1 MAVSENDLIVGP
13 LTPAAGVT
21 TISLDFYFEQA
32 SWLEVYK
39 SGSETPL
46 VFNTDYT
53 VTGAGTGS
61 GVVTLAVA
69 ANGTDAYS
77 VYLIVPLQRS
87 SDMQLRGEFK
97 SDPFNIEMDRIWQ
110 AIQGINT
117 RVAQSLRISRTSLV
131 VGPLATGSAAARAGR
146 ALVFGA
152 SGSDLGIGPTAAEI
166 ASAQSFAASAGTSA
180 TEAADSAASAGT
192 SATEA
197 ADSAASAAASAAGD
211 VEGPASATNNHVA
224 LFNGAT
230 GKLIKSGGFAFTA
243 AGQAIAAA
251 TDAAAQRA
259 TLGAAALASPT
270 FTGVPAAPTAA
281 AATNTT
287 QLATTEFVTA
297 AVTAK
302 GVQGGTIAATTSGTT
317 FDFTSIPA
325 AVQEVKI
332 LFNSVSL
339 TGGDSILI
347 QIGDG
352 ANRTT
357 GYVATSASTTGTAG
371 SNTNSTSGF
380 PINGNEALSGVA
392 TLTRLG
398 AGSNIWVFDSTARR
412 TTTEMVISGGVK
424 TLSGELDR
432 VRITRTGTNTFDLG
446 SVNVVWR

>member
-166 ASAQSFAASAGTSA
+166 ASAQSFAASVGTSA
-180 TEAADSAASAGT
+180 TEAGDSAA
-192 SATEA
+192 EA
-197 ADSAASAAASAAGD
+197 ADSAAEAADSAAEAAASAASVTGD

-251 TDAAAQRA
+251 TDAAAQRT
-259 TLGAAALASPT
+259 TLGAAALASPA
-270 FTGVPAAPTAA
+270 FTGVPAAPTAQ

-287 QLATTEFVTA
+287 QIATTAYTRTA
-297 AVTAK
+297 IPDVLNAAGSAPMFACRAWVNFDGTGTVAIRASGNVSSITDNGTGDYTVNFTTAMPDANYAMSGSGEDTDTAGDVIIGRK
-302 GVQGGTIAATTSGTT
+302 NGGTKTTTACR
-317 FDFTSIPA
+317 I
-325 AVQEVKI
+325 
-332 LFNSVSL
+332 
-339 TGGDSILI
+339 
-347 QIGDG
+347 
-352 ANRTT
+352 RTT
-357 GYVATSASTTGTAG
+357 NKNADAQNY
-371 SNTNSTSGF
+371 
-380 PINGNEALSGVA
+380 P
-392 TLTRLG
+392 
-398 AGSNIWVFDSTARR
+398 
-412 TTTEMVISGGVK
+412 
-424 TLSGELDR
+424 
-432 VRITRTGTNTFDLG
+432 
-446 SVNVVWR
+446 SVEVMFFR

>member
-1 MAVSENDLIVGP
+1 MAVSESDLVVGP

-46 VFNTDYT
+46 VLNTDYT

-87 SDMQLRGEFK
+87 SDMQLRGGFK
-97 SDPFNIEMDRIWQ
+97 SGPFNTELDRLWQ

-180 TEAADSAASAGT
+180 IEAGDMAIDAASAALFASSRAAAAADSAV
-192 SATEA
+192 E
-197 ADSAASAAASAAGD
+197 AAASAASATGD
-211 VEGPASATNNHVA
+211 VKGPASATNNHVA

-251 TDAAAQRA
+251 TDAAAQR
-259 TLGAAALASPT
+259 TMLGAASAASVLFKAPIESPQL
-270 FTGVPAAPTAA
+270 TGTPSAPTAA

-287 QLATTEFVTA
+287 QLATTAYTRTAIPNVMNAAGSAPIYACRAWVNFNGTGTVAIRASGNVSSITDNGVGDYTVNFTAGMPDVNYGCQVTA
-297 AVTAK
+297 GASSTSNPK
-302 GVQGGTIAATTSGTT
+302 GGVGW
-317 FDFTSIPA
+317 A
-325 AVQEVKI
+325 AVY
-332 LFNSVSL
+332 
-339 TGGDSILI
+339 G
-347 QIGDG
+347 IG
-352 ANRTT
+352 
-357 GYVATSASTTGTAG
+357 S
-371 SNTNSTSGF
+371 
-380 PINGNEALSGVA
+380 
-392 TLTRLG
+392 
-398 AGSNIWVFDSTARR
+398 
-412 TTTEMVISGGVK
+412 
-424 TLSGELDR
+424 
-432 VRITRTGTNTFDLG
+432 VRIGVSNNNSDTSFDHIN
-446 SVNVVWR
+446 VNVAIFR

>member
-197 ADSAASAAASAAGD
+197 ADSAASAAAYAKGD

-270 FTGVPAAPTAA
+270 FTGVPAAPTAQ

-287 QLATTEFVTA
+287 QLATTAYTRTA
-297 AVTAK
+297 IPNVLNATGSAPMYACRAWVNFN
-302 GVQGGTIAATTSGTT
+302 GTGTVAIRASGNVSSITDNGTGDYTVNFTTPMPDANYAATANWTNGSSSSRYAQDGPA
-317 FDFTSIPA
+317 IP
-325 AVQEVKI
+325 VTYGVGSVRI
-332 LFNSVSL
+332 LLS
-339 TGGDSILI
+339 
-347 QIGDG
+347 DG
-352 ANRTT
+352 AADAHD
-357 GYVATSASTTGTAG
+357 GSKVSVAI
-371 SNTNSTSGF
+371 F
-380 PINGNEALSGVA
+380 
-392 TLTRLG
+392 R
-398 AGSNIWVFDSTARR
+398 
-412 TTTEMVISGGVK
+412 
-424 TLSGELDR
+424 
-432 VRITRTGTNTFDLG
+432 
-446 SVNVVWR
+446 

>member
-1 MAVSENDLIVGP
+1 MAVLESDLVVGP

-46 VFNTDYT
+46 VLNTDYT
-53 VTGAGTGS
+53 VTGAGTGA

-87 SDMQLRGEFK
+87 SDMQLRGGFK
-97 SDPFNIEMDRIWQ
+97 SGPFNTELDRLWQ

-180 TEAADSAASAGT
+180 TEAADSAA
-192 SATEA
+192 E
-197 ADSAASAAASAAGD
+197 AAASAASATGD

-251 TDAAAQRA
+251 TDAAAQRTA
-259 TLGAAALASPT
+259 LELGTAALLADSVDANLANVPAGAARRSVVAEAIAAGAVLTKSYASSGQTITSGGLITLAHGMGIEPKIVQYILQCIIADSGYSVGDRIT
-270 FTGVPAAPTAA
+270 VGEVGKDRANNARLDATNIVIRYFNGTAAWEINGKDWGGDVPA
-281 AATNTT
+281 NNSRW
-287 QLATTEFVTA
+287 QL
-297 AVTAK
+297 
-302 GVQGGTIAATTSGTT
+302 
-317 FDFTSIPA
+317 
-325 AVQEVKI
+325 
-332 LFNSVSL
+332 
-339 TGGDSILI
+339 
-347 QIGDG
+347 
-352 ANRTT
+352 
-357 GYVATSASTTGTAG
+357 YVRAFA
-371 SNTNSTSGF
+371 
-380 PINGNEALSGVA
+380 
-392 TLTRLG
+392 
-398 AGSNIWVFDSTARR
+398 
-412 TTTEMVISGGVK
+412 
-424 TLSGELDR
+424 
-432 VRITRTGTNTFDLG
+432 
-446 SVNVVWR
+446 

>member
-1 MAVSENDLIVGP
+1 MAVLESDLVVGP

-46 VFNTDYT
+46 VLNTDYT

-87 SDMQLRGEFK
+87 SDMQLRGGFK
-97 SDPFNIEMDRIWQ
+97 SGPFNTELDRLWQ

-180 TEAADSAASAGT
+180 TEAGTSATEAAD

-251 TDAAAQRA
+251 TDAAAQRT
-259 TLGAAALASPT
+259 TLGLGSAALMVDSADADLAVDPDAAARRGLVDAKLSALP
-270 FTGVPAAPTAA
+270 FSKEYQSTGQTM
-281 AATNTT
+281 
-287 QLATTEFVTA
+287 
-297 AVTAK
+297 
-302 GVQGGTIAATTSGTT
+302 I
-317 FDFTSIPA
+317 
-325 AVQEVKI
+325 
-332 LFNSVSL
+332 
-339 TGGDSILI
+339 TGGLLTLAHGLSADPKLI
-347 QIGDG
+347 RLYAIATVAANGFSIGDKLDL
-352 ANRTT
+352 TT
-357 GYVATSASTTGTAG
+357 TV
-371 SNTNSTSGF
+371 NSFTVYADSMG
-380 PINGNEALSGVA
+380 
-392 TLTRLG
+392 LT
-398 AGSNIWVFDSTARR
+398 VTFDSTNIYIRNGND
-412 TTTEMVISGGVK
+412 EYLWYIPNKS
-424 TLSGELDR
+424 
-432 VRITRTGTNTFDLG
+432 TGTRSVLQRADFDLY
-446 SVNVVWR
+446 VEAYA